1 MLNVN
6 THTYTIDGREYK
18 SVTTI
23 LKDEG
28 FIKTFGYN
36 EEVRMIGE
44 QCHKLT
50 HAYDL
55 GLSIK
60 RCPELYIPRF
70 EQYKKFRV
78 ESGFR
83 PEFAELELCNPVL
96 NHAGMADR
104 LGWLN
109 GERWVIDLKFS
120 SAGYIYW
127 HEYQTMA
134 YAMAAACHANPAV
147 AAYAGAKRAGLI
159 ITPTR
164 YMFIPHNK
172 IEGVTRKWTA
182 ISVAHM
188 AKQEARVLQ
197 SKQDQEDATW

>member
-1 MLNVN
+1 MLI
-6 THTYTIDGREYK
+6 TADHTYLISGRKYK

-36 EEVRMIGE
+36 EESRMIGE

-55 GLSIK
+55 SIPILK
-60 RCPELYIPRF
+60 CPEIYVSRF
-70 EQYKKFRV
+70 DKYKLFKK
-78 ESGFR
+78 ESGFI
-83 PEFAELELCNPVL
+83 PEFAELEVSMPAL
-96 NHAGMADR
+96 NYAGQLDR

-120 SAGYIYW
+120 AASYIYW
-127 HEYQTMA
+127 HEYQTTA
-134 YAMAAACHANPAV
+134 YAMAAACSDNPAV

-159 ITPTR
+159 ITPEK
-164 YMFIPHNK
+164 YLFIPHTK
-172 IEGVTRKWTA
+172 IEGATRKWTS
-182 ISVAHM
+182 ICVTHM
-188 AKQEARVLQ
+188 AKQEANVLQ
-197 SKQDQEDATW
+197 KKKDQEDAIW

>member
-1 MLNVN
+1 MLNHD
-6 THTYTIDGREYK
+6 THTYQIEGREYK

-28 FIKTFGYN
+28 FIKTFGYT
-36 EEVRMIGE
+36 EELRMIGE

-50 HAYDL
+50 HAHDL
-55 GLSIK
+55 GMRVL
-60 RCPELYIPRF
+60 RCPELYRSRF
-70 EQYKKFRV
+70 DQYKKFRV

-83 PEFAELELCNPVL
+83 PEFAELELSNPVL
-96 NHAGMADR
+96 NYAGTADR

-127 HEYQTMA
+127 HEYQTTA
-134 YAMAAACHANPAV
+134 YAMASACHANPSV
-147 AAYAGAKRAGLI
+147 AAYANAKRAGLI
-159 ITPTR
+159 ITPDK
-164 YMFIPHNK
+164 YLFIPHNK
-172 IEGVTRKWTA
+172 IEGVGRKWTA
-182 ISVAHM
+182 ICVGHM

-197 SKQDQEDATW
+197 KKHDEEVYKW